1 MTHRLDFIVP
11 GDPAQR
17 TGGYLYDAHIVTEL
31 RRLGWTVAVHGLPG
45 RFPEAD
51 ATARDALE
59 RTLATL
65 PSGRL
70 VVVDGLALG
79 GLPEVAIRHGCRLR
93 LVALVHHPL
102 ADERGLSLARRHCLL
117 ASERAALAAVGRVI
131 TTSPWTARRL
141 ADFGLQP
148 SRVSTVEPG
157 VTPLA
162 LARADGEPP
171 RLLCVGTVSPRKGQ
185 DLLVRVL
192 ACLRDTPWH
201 CDCIG
206 SSTRDP
212 DFAGAV
218 AGLIH
223 EAGLDDRI
231 QLHGEC
237 DDAHLRAAYAG
248 ADLFVLPSHY
258 EGYGMVVTEA
268 ISAGLPVLTTTGG
281 ALSETLPPGAGIA
294 VPPDDVDALT
304 EALAAL
310 IGDRARRHALREGA
324 RKARAALRDW
334 PQAGAE
340 FAAALCGMDRSPAA
354 MGGEPRAA
362 NLGAPPPGG
371 QSRGANLGK
380 PSSGGRA

>member
-1 MTHRLDFIVP
+1 MTRRLDFIVP

-31 RRLGWTVAVHGLPG
+31 RRLGWTVDVHGLPG

-51 ATARDALE
+51 ASARDALE
-59 RTLATL
+59 RTLAAL
-65 PSGRL
+65 PSGRQ

-79 GLPEVAIRHGCRLR
+79 GLPEVAIRHGHRLA

-117 ASERAALAAVGRVI
+117 ASERAALATAGRVI
-131 TTSPWTARRL
+131 TTSGHTARRL

-148 SRVSTVEPG
+148 SRVRTVEPG
-157 VTPLA
+157 VAPLA
-162 LARADGEPP
+162 LAPADGEPP

-185 DLLVRVL
+185 DLLVRALVR
-192 ACLRDTPWH
+192 LRDTPWH

-212 DFAGAV
+212 DFARAV
-218 AGLIH
+218 AGLIR

-237 DDAHLRAAYAG
+237 DDGRLRAAYAG

-268 ISAGLPVLTTTGG
+268 IAAGLPVLTTTGG
-281 ALSETLPPGAGIA
+281 ALAQTLPVGAGIA
-294 VPPDDVDALT
+294 VPPGDVDALAQ
-304 EALAAL
+304 ALATL
-310 IGDRARRHALREGA
+310 IGDRSRRHALRDGA

-334 PQAGAE
+334 PQAGVE
-340 FAAALCGMDRSPAA
+340 FAAALSEVERSSAV
-354 MGGEPRAA
+354 MWGEPWGA
-362 NLGAPPPGG
+362 NRGAQPPGG
-371 QSRGANLGK
+371 QSRGASLGK

>member
-1 MTHRLDFIVP
+1 MTRRLDFIVP

-17 TGGYLYDAHIVTEL
+17 TGGYLYDAHIVAAL
-31 RRLGWTVAVHGLPG
+31 RGLGWTVDVHGLPG
-45 RFPEAD
+45 RFPDAD

-59 RTLATL
+59 RTLAGL
-65 PSGRL
+65 PSGRQ

-79 GLPEVAIRHGCRLR
+79 GLPEVAIRHGRRLA

-117 ASERAALAAVGRVI
+117 ASERAALAAVRRVI

-141 ADFGLQP
+141 ADFGLQQ
-148 SRVSTVEPG
+148 SRVRTVEPG

-162 LARADGEPP
+162 LAPADGEPP

-185 DLLVRVL
+185 DLLVRAL
-192 ACLRDTPWH
+192 ARLRDTPWH

-212 DFAGAV
+212 DFARAV
-218 AGLIH
+218 ARLIR
-223 EAGLDDRI
+223 EAGLNDRI

-268 ISAGLPVLTTTGG
+268 IAAGLPVLTTTGG
-281 ALSETLPPGAGIA
+281 ALAETLPPGAGIA

-340 FAAALCGMDRSPAA
+340 FAAALSGMERSPAA

-362 NLGAPPPGG
+362 NPGAQTSGRHP
-371 QSRGANLGK
+371 RAANLGK